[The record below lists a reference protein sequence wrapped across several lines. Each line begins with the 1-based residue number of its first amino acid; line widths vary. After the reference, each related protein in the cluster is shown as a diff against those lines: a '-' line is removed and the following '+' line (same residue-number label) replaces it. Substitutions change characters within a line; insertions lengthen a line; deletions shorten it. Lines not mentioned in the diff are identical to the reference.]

1 MYCAKDQAVWDEYL
15 PQVLLAY
22 RSSVHST
29 TGFTPNF
36 LTFGREVTLPLQAVI
51 PMPSPAQ
58 DYATCKEDF
67 VIDLQNRLQTVHE
80 LARKNLKNKV
90 QYQKK
95 YYDVKSKK
103 RMFKVGQLVWL
114 NDPTRK
120 IGVCSKLSAKWK
132 GPYIITK
139 CMDDTTYIV
148 KKTAKQM
155 AKAYHVNR
163 LMSYEGQKLPV
174 WMKKLQH
181 IK

>member
-1 MYCAKDQAVWDEYL
+1 MQ
-15 PQVLLAY
+15 
-22 RSSVHST
+22 
-29 TGFTPNF
+29 
-36 LTFGREVTLPLQAVI
+36 
-51 PMPSPAQ
+51 
-58 DYATCKEDF
+58 DF
-67 VIDLQNRLQTVHE
+67 VIGLQNRLQTVHE
-80 LARKNLKNKV
+80 LARKNLKNK
-90 QYQKK
+90 
-95 YYDVKSKK
+95 VKSKK

-139 CMDDTTYIV
+139 CMDDTTCIV